1 MGINLTTHLQ
11 VYMLAG
17 MFILGA
23 LTFLTGVIILMASVW
38 GFDQKNLLNQTKRI
52 AQKALTDEI
61 AGLVGNATVLITA
74 INDLVRTRNGIGF
87 LLIIAGAGLMIIS
100 YWLSISQGIY

>member
-87 LLIIAGAGLMIIS
+87 LLILAGAGLMIIS